1 MKLVALPIKVPNGH
15 DLNKKKAH
23 YITSKSGGN
32 GVLLEVVEKI
42 LMYQDRY
49 DQVLDT
55 MKKDK
60 F

>member
-1 MKLVALPIKVPNGH
+1 M
-15 DLNKKKAH
+15 NKKYSV
-23 YITSKSGGN
+23 YITEKSGGQ

-42 LMYQDRY
+42 LMFQNRY
-49 DQVLDT
+49 KEVLDI